1 MRDASLGARAR
12 ADGSPRAERLC
23 TGCAPVG
30 YEASTGVEPDARTMR
45 TVPYVTVDVFTR
57 ERFGGNPLAVVTD
70 GRGLADEEMQALA
83 AEFNYSET
91 TFVLRPDD
99 PAHTARVRIFNRTY
113 EMPFA
118 GHPNVGTAFVLAGM
132 GRDRGGVL
140 VFEEQAGLVEVQV
153 ERDPAGAV
161 TGATIAAPQPLSVG
175 AELPVDLVAACA
187 GLDPEEIV
195 LSAHRPVIASVGVT
209 FAIVEVAE
217 AAVPRAAPNL
227 AAFRRLFEERA
238 TDLAGRLSMFLYA
251 RSGPGRIRA
260 RMFAP
265 LAGTWEDPATGSASA
280 ALAALLLSLD
290 GGDKAA
296 FTITQGVEMGRPSL
310 LKVTSWRAEVGY
322 HSRVSGGCIPMCRG
336 ETLL

>member
-1 MRDASLGARAR
+1 
-12 ADGSPRAERLC
+12 
-23 TGCAPVG
+23 
-30 YEASTGVEPDARTMR
+30 
-45 TVPYVTVDVFTR
+45 
-57 ERFGGNPLAVVTD
+57 VTD

-83 AEFNYSET
+83 TEFNYSET
-91 TFVLRPDD
+91 TFVLPPDD

-153 ERDPAGAV
+153 ERDPAGAA
-161 TGATIAAPQPLSVG
+161 TGATIAEPQPLSLG
-175 AELPVDLVAACA
+175 AELPADLVAGCA

-195 LSAHRPVIASVGVT
+195 VSAHRPVIASVGVT

-238 TDLAGRLSMFLYA
+238 ADLAGRLSIFLYA

-280 ALAALLLSLD
+280 ALAALLLSL
-290 GGDKAA
+290 GSETSLEIEIA
-296 FTITQGVEMGRPSL
+296 QGLEMGRPSRIHAAARR
-310 LKVTSWRAEVGY
+310 SADGIRASV
-322 HSRVSGGCIPMCRG
+322 RGGCVTVFRG
-336 ETLL
+336 EAHL

>member
-1 MRDASLGARAR
+1 
-12 ADGSPRAERLC
+12 
-23 TGCAPVG
+23 
-30 YEASTGVEPDARTMR
+30 MR

-280 ALAALLLSLD
+280 ALAALLLSL
-290 GGDKAA
+290 GSESNLELEIA
-296 FTITQGVEMGRPSL
+296 QGLEMGRPSRIHAAARR
-310 LKVTSWRAEVGY
+310 SPDGIRASV
-322 HSRVSGGCIPMCRG
+322 RGGCVTVFRG
-336 ETLL
+336 EAHL